1 MNDLERRVTELLEHD
16 ASEAPHVTAPPRRL
30 RRRVRGR
37 QLGTAAIASVTVF
50 AVVLAGFAGIRAID
64 RSSPDGG
71 PANDPWAGYAIY
83 TRTAT
88 IANARI
94 SSPSDLYLTRPDTRK
109 CAATFDCDPY
119 PILQLSTY
127 DPGLTT
133 PVCGSIL
140 PDDGVALVV
149 SADVSGEASTDPVW
163 PISIDPLPP
172 VADGACGPGR
182 YLRFTEGSEGFP
194 FVVWI
199 GAGSEAPA
207 ADLGRIL
214 DSFGT
219 LAFPTRGLG
228 QDHRAAYVVAGGESA
243 AGLWRLEVAPGVGDA
258 SAGDVDLQLVTPT
271 GGSVIE
277 GIAVPDV
284 PIEQAGGD
292 PTYGAVTKSAATVEL
307 RLEGGGPPIDAY
319 RSPLPPSLPFAFD
332 VFFAPHEGDVPG
344 VAVALDEHGAFLGM
358 GVTSDTVLV
367 TDSGEYLIARFDAFD
382 ARWEL
387 AVSRDQPRCRSLRN
401 LGTGMRAAGCGD
413 GVSASG
419 GSGGDTASDPPYQFF
434 YGALPGG
441 AVSAEIVAD
450 DGRRYAAVAL
460 GATPDG
466 RRSFAIAVEGGGSGS
481 LRMLAADGTVVGRTP
496 VDWEDHGQVIG
507 PGQPAG

>member
-1 MNDLERRVTELLEHD
+1 VNDLERQVKDLLEHD
-16 ASEAPHVTAPPRRL
+16 ASEAPHVTAPPPRL

-37 QLGTAAIASVTVF
+37 QLGTAAIASVTVV
-50 AVVLAGFAGIRAID
+50 AIVLAGFAGIRAID
-64 RSSPDGG
+64 RSSPDGT
-71 PANDPWAGYAIY
+71 PASDPWAGYPVY

-88 IANARI
+88 ISNVRI
-94 SSPSDLYLTRPDTRK
+94 SSPSDLYLTEPDTIG

-119 PILQLSTY
+119 PIFQLSTY
-127 DPGLTT
+127 DPGLTS
-133 PVCGSIL
+133 PVCGSIP
-140 PDDGVALVV
+140 PDGGVALVV
-149 SADVSGEASTDPVW
+149 SADVSGQASTDPAW

-172 VADGACGPGR
+172 LTDGACGSGR
-182 YLRFTEGSEGFP
+182 YLRFTAGSTGFP

-243 AGLWRLEVAPGVGDA
+243 AGPWRLEVAPSERDA
-258 SAGDVDLQLVTPT
+258 SGGDVDLQLVTPT

-277 GIAVPDV
+277 GIAARDV
-284 PIEQAGGD
+284 RIEQAGGD

-344 VAVALDEHGAFLGM
+344 VAVALDEDGAVLGTA
-358 GVTSDTVLV
+358 VEAATTPLTS
-367 TDSGEYLIARFDAFD
+367 SGRYLIARFRAFG

-387 AVSRDQPRCRSLRN
+387 SAARS
-401 LGTGMRAAGCGD
+401 GTCSYLMDLDRQR
-413 GVSASG
+413 
-419 GSGGDTASDPPYQFF
+419 GSGGCGEFSGVNGGDPPEAFVF
-434 YGALPGG
+434 GPLTYGVNA
-441 AVSAEIVAD
+441 AVVTG
-450 DGRRYAAVAL
+450 DGRTYPAIAT
-460 GATPDG
+460 GSTPDG
-466 RRSFAIAVEGGGSGS
+466 RTFFAVALEGRGPGTLQMLDGAGDVLYRSRVEW
-481 LRMLAADGTVVGRTP
+481 P
-496 VDWEDHGQVIG
+496 DHGQVIDQG
-507 PGQPAG
+507 RSAG